1 MELSDEWSVKLQG
14 TWILGANSAQ
24 YSYEKKQTVPKKFGA
39 QDNTKGSK
47 TQSVTLAFFDKLEN
61 FTNLAKS
68 KVDKATSEADL
79 IELRQNVANEVEEN
93 YFNYQKAMTMVTAS
107 LSMIKFREKD
117 LEINRAKQ
125 MMNEIPL
132 SQVLTS
138 ELQLG
143 EERVNYVQALADYY
157 TSISG
162 LFKAM
167 GLSK

>member
-1 MELSDEWSVKLQG
+1 M
-14 TWILGANSAQ
+14 
-24 YSYEKKQTVPKKFGA
+24 
-39 QDNTKGSK
+39 
-47 TQSVTLAFFDKLEN
+47 TQ
-61 FTNLAKS
+61 
-68 KVDKATSEADL
+68 
-79 IELRQNVANEVEEN
+79 
-93 YFNYQKAMTMVTAS
+93 VTAS
-107 LSMIKFREKD
+107 LSKIKFREKD

-157 TSISG
+157 TSIAG